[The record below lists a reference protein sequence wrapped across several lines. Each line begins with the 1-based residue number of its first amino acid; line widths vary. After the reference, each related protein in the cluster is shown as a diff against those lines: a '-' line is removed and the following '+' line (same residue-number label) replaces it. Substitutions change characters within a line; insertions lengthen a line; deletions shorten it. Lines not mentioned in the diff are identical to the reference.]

1 MERRIGKLEV
11 IYRRRRRVP
20 TGMPLDMSAL
30 SPMEVVELGDLL
42 REPARHED
50 RTGVASYAMLSP
62 AELARLEDLWS
73 RVREIA

>member
-1 MERRIGKLEV
+1 MERRLGKLEV

-20 TGMPLDMSAL
+20 TRMQFAMSAL

-50 RTGVASYAMLSP
+50 RMGVASYAMLSP
-62 AELARLEDLWS
+62 AEMARLEHLWS
-73 RVREIA
+73 RAREIA